1 MLEYTY
7 RFPYLQPIFE
17 ICNYN
22 IAGLMDSINVR
33 FLLKTMEVTQR
44 C

>member
-1 MLEYTY
+1 MLGYTY
-7 RFPYLQPIFE
+7 LFPYLQPIIE

-22 IAGLMDSINVR
+22 IVGLLDTINVR